1 MLRSDAPRA
10 EVIGRSEAS
19 DACFGLENRRSR
31 IELPRLHVAGCPGTG
46 TGASCDNSGTSSC
59 IRTDNQGLRFQV

>member
-1 MLRSDAPRA
+1 MESAAIADDSVIVCLRRKAMLRSDAPRA

-46 TGASCDNSGTSSC
+46 TG
-59 IRTDNQGLRFQV
+59 RLL